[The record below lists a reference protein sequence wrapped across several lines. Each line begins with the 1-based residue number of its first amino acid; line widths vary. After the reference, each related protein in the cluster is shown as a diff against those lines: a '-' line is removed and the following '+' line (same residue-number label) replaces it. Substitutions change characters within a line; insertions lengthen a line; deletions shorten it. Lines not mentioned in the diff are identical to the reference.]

1 MFEVRNVASKA
12 VSFAFITMLVLFGT
26 IVNADS
32 SRELVSDENRVVLA
46 VENMTWAGCVVAVRN
61 SLRALEGVREV
72 EVDLD
77 ENMAVVIYE
86 SAKLNVSKLTEAT
99 TNIGFPSVVKVPE
112 AE

>member
-46 VENMTWAGCVVAVRN
+46 VENMT
-61 SLRALEGVREV
+61 
-72 EVDLD
+72 
-77 ENMAVVIYE
+77 
-86 SAKLNVSKLTEAT
+86 
-99 TNIGFPSVVKVPE
+99 
-112 AE
+112 

>member
-1 MFEVRNVASKA
+1 M
-12 VSFAFITMLVLFGT
+12 
-26 IVNADS
+26 
-32 SRELVSDENRVVLA
+32 
-46 VENMTWAGCVVAVRN
+46 RN
-61 SLRALEGVREV
+61 SLRALVGVREV